1 VRLKRS
7 IISCSFMVL
16 TGAGGSG
23 RARALHGEEVDAM
36 GTPASNGTRAPFVP
50 HEL

>member
-1 VRLKRS
+1 
-7 IISCSFMVL
+7 
-16 TGAGGSG
+16 
-23 RARALHGEEVDAM
+23 LHGEEVDAM